1 MADLGDPR
9 PLTNVYNELD
19 RKWIPVQ
26 FFVSGSVTGYTTD
39 NGVRTESV
47 DCSNATTYLGALDG
61 AVPKVQSER

>member
-1 MADLGDPR
+1 MADLGDSR
-9 PLTNVYNELD
+9 PLTNVCDELD

-39 NGVRTESV
+39 DGVRIESV

-61 AVPKVQSER
+61 AVRKVHSDR